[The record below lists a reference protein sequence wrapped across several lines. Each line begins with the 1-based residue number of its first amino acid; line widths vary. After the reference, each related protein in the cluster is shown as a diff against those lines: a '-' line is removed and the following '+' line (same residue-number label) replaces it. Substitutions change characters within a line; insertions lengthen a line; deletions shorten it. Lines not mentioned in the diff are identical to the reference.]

1 MTNNPQFLIR
11 KASGESELFDVSK
24 LIRSL
29 QKAGADSQKAESI
42 ANDISSSLYEGI
54 STKKIYGMAF
64 RMLRKHD
71 HNNALLY
78 KLKQSL
84 FELGPTGYP
93 FEQFIGE
100 IYKRRGFSVEV
111 AQILEGYSITHEM
124 DVIATKNREQ
134 LFIECKYGNDQGKTI
149 SIQVPLYVRSRVN
162 DIVKKRAEMPEYAN
176 FTFFAGLACN
186 TRFSDDSIQ
195 YSKCNGISLLGWD
208 YPQGNGLKEIME
220 QEKIFPITVLEQ
232 LTGQQ
237 KTLLM
242 EQGIVTCAQ
251 LFSNMALLQ
260 PFSISQRRMVN
271 IERELE
277 KIL

>member
-1 MTNNPQFLIR
+1 MTTHSQFLIR
-11 KASGESELFDVSK
+11 KASGESEPFDVSK

-29 QKAGADSQKAESI
+29 QKAGAEPHKAESI
-42 ANDISSSLYEGI
+42 ANVISSSLYEGI

-64 RMLRKHD
+64 RMLKKQDRNH
-71 HNNALLY
+71 ALLY

-100 IYKRRGFSVEV
+100 VYKKRGFSVEV

-162 DIVKKRAEMPEYAN
+162 DIAKESRD
-176 FTFFAGLACN
+176 AGVCKLHILCR
-186 TRFSDDSIQ
+186 TSLQHPIFGRLYSIQ
-195 YSKCNGISLLGWD
+195 QVQRNFASGV
-208 YPQGNGLKEIME
+208 GLS
-220 QEKIFPITVLEQ
+220 PR
-232 LTGQQ
+232 
-237 KTLLM
+237 
-242 EQGIVTCAQ
+242 QGIERDNGAGKNLPDYRAGTTHQPAESVAYGTRRCYLRAAIFEHGSLTTLINQPKKDAQ
-251 LFSNMALLQ
+251 H
-260 PFSISQRRMVN
+260 
-271 IERELE
+271 
-277 KIL
+277 